1 MTEFSTDVIRDVN
14 LFESPLGVGI
24 GSLLLIGM
32 WLLSKLTKKYFK
44 RIGFLLTD
52 AVEKPLL
59 LGFSAALY
67 VGFLLNLLEKLLA
80 AKLPIESAAISAS
93 IVQVSLGWASINV
106 SRTLLSKS
114 RRIKNLIPA
123 DSTKDQAML
132 LSLLERLL
140 TIIVVIVTLASL
152 MVTFGVSTAAVG
164 ALLGGAGIGIGFGT
178 QQISQ
183 NFLSGFMLFFNRP
196 FAEGDWIITS
206 KIEGTVERIGWYHTR
221 IRTFDRRPLYIP
233 NSVFATSAI
242 ENPGRMYNRRIK
254 ASISLR
260 YEDLFRIERITE
272 NVKSMLINHPLI
284 DKEQT
289 ILVNF
294 NEWDQSSI
302 NMLVYCF
309 TKTTVWKEWLDIQQN
324 IFLQIANIVKE
335 EGGDFAFNCTTLYPS
350 PELNT
355 DKLFTS

>member
-1 MTEFSTDVIRDVN
+1 
-14 LFESPLGVGI
+14 
-24 GSLLLIGM
+24 
-32 WLLSKLTKKYFK
+32 
-44 RIGFLLTD
+44 LLT
-52 AVEKPLL
+52 LL
-59 LGFSAALY
+59 T
-67 VGFLLNLLEKLLA
+67 LNQWEGKY
-80 AKLPIESAAISAS
+80 
-93 IVQVSLGWASINV
+93 
-106 SRTLLSKS
+106 
-114 RRIKNLIPA
+114 
-123 DSTKDQAML
+123 
-132 LSLLERLL
+132 ERLYL
-140 TIIVVIVTLASL
+140 II
-152 MVTFGVSTAAVG
+152 
-164 ALLGGAGIGIGFGT
+164 AL
-178 QQISQ
+178 
-183 NFLSGFMLFFNRP
+183 
-196 FAEGDWIITS
+196 
-206 KIEGTVERIGWYHTR
+206 
-221 IRTFDRRPLYIP
+221 
-233 NSVFATSAI
+233 VFATSAI

-335 EGGDFAFNCTTLYPS
+335 EGGDFAFDCTTLYPS
-350 PELNT
+350 PDLNI